1 MIESTAMTRTKAA
14 LLAVLIA
21 GGLSAVLAGCTGAG
35 GKPRIG
41 VALCNIDD
49 SFVAAARVSLEAK
62 ASGKARIS
70 ILDGQNQQVVQN
82 AQLDAMIEDK
92 AQAIIVNLVDS
103 SVMRATVF
111 RAKAGNVPIVI
122 FGRTPS
128 VSAINAWD
136 KAYFVGTDSTQ
147 AAELQAQILADYWIS
162 QPEADKDGDGY
173 LAYVLIQGDDNALAA
188 SATMET
194 RAAAFV
200 AAGVK
205 TIPRAQV
212 SAKWNRIAAQ
222 EALSAIIKEQG
233 ADAVE
238 AVICANDEMALGA
251 VAALKQ
257 VNMINDRGA
266 FVPVVGVDGTRFAL
280 DAIADGS
287 LLGTV
292 RCDADSQGKAAFDL
306 ALSLAEGLNPTTAG
320 WDLVDGKYVLFP
332 YVKITLENCRSF
344 M

>member
-1 MIESTAMTRTKAA
+1 MKHPISA
-14 LLAVLIA
+14 LLLAAGIA
-21 GGLSAVLAGCTGAG
+21 ACLAGCSGAG

-49 SFVAAARVSLEAK
+49 SFVAAARVSLEAR
-62 ASGKARIS
+62 ASGKSRLS

-111 RAKAGNVPIVI
+111 RAKAGNVPVVV
-122 FGRTPS
+122 FGRAPS

-147 AAELQAQILADYWIS
+147 AAELQAQILAEYWAA
-162 QPEADKDGDGY
+162 QPAADKDGDGY
-173 LAYVLIQGDDNALAA
+173 LGYVLIQGDNNALAA
-188 SATMET
+188 SATAET
-194 RAAAFV
+194 RQAAFA

-205 TIPRAQV
+205 TIVRAAV
-212 SAKWNRIAAQ
+212 SASWNRIAAQ
-222 EALSAIIKEQG
+222 DALAAIIKDKG
-233 ADAVE
+233 SAFAE

-257 VNMINDRGA
+257 AGLIKEGGA

-292 RCDADSQGKAAFDL
+292 RCDADSQGKAAFDI
-306 ALSLAEGLNPTTAG
+306 AFSLAEGLNPGTAG

-332 YVKITLENCRSF
+332 YLKITMENARSF
-344 M
+344 R